1 MAQPHG
7 FFNIGEILKSTMMF
21 QAVSGRGQKDSL
33 APIKNIVALG
43 IYEQAMRYLP
53 QVISYF
59 TSKNSAIAKMM
70 PVPERIPKGEIE
82 CERGVNAS
90 QQTKGGA
97 PPFLTRIDAIIHY
110 VTCTPNIKKLF
121 AIANHDYLPYEFDPV
136 MIDNDIYFHLKNV
149 EIDDGTV
156 KNIKFK
162 IFSYEHDVHHLQKF
176 IDSCNQDYDRKMQNK
191 LGTHLYFFDQVV
203 QKGARRSNQQ
213 PLPTQFLVYSK
224 HKFSTTRTFDNVYF
238 DEQPKVKKHT
248 EFFLHNKR
256 WYEKKGIPYTL
267 GFLFHGDP
275 GCGKTSETKAIAN
288 VAKRHIINVQLSEI
302 KTKAQLRHLF
312 FSDEIN
318 VYNGQ
323 NLERFIIPIHERLY
337 VIEDID
343 AMGDI
348 VLRRE
353 WKKPEIAVEKK
364 KEDDPFAHIAD
375 DEVLKEPIDLSFLL
389 NILDG
394 TLEAS
399 GRMLVITSNFPE
411 RIDRALIRPGRID
424 MIVNFKKCSVHVLRQ
439 MVEGFY
445 DRTDINHRA
454 WTAPDMDRKWTPAEV
469 NQILFRN
476 FDSPESALDELT
488 DLQPSDLYGFRTEEH
503 SLPPQQEAGTTLLS
517 LLESTKS

>member
-1 MAQPHG
+1 MQG
-7 FFNIGEILKSTMMF
+7 FNLQDMLKGILTLQAAIGI
-21 QAVSGRGQKDSL
+21 
-33 APIKNIVALG
+33 APFRNIVFLSL
-43 IYEQAMRYLP
+43 YEMVLRFAP
-53 QVISYF
+53 KIWETNFGTDS
-59 TSKNSAIAKMM
+59 NAKLER
-70 PVPERIPKGEIE
+70 VPRSEID
-82 CERGVNAS
+82 CERGTNSLQA
-90 QQTKGGA
+90 TKNGA

-110 VTCTPNIKKLF
+110 VTCTPQIKKLL
-121 AIANHDYLPYEFDPV
+121 AIANHDYLPYEMDPV
-136 MIDNDIYFHLKNV
+136 CIDTDIYFQLKSIDV
-149 EIDDGTV
+149 DDGAI
-156 KNIKFK
+156 KNIKFR
-162 IFSYEHDVHHLQKF
+162 IFSYEHDVQHLQKF
-176 IDSCNQDYDRKMQNK
+176 IETCNVDYERRMQNK

-203 QKGARRSNQQ
+203 QKGKARGNQQ
-213 PLPTQFLVYSK
+213 PLPTQYLVYSK
-224 HKFSTTRTFDNVYF
+224 HKFTTTRTFDNVYF
-238 DEQPKVKKHT
+238 DEQIKVKKHT
-248 EFFLHNKR
+248 EFFLNNKR

-288 VAKRHIINVQLSEI
+288 VARRHIINIQLSEI

-318 VYNGQ
+318 VWNGT
-323 NLERFIIPIHERLY
+323 NLERFVIPIHERLY

-353 WKKPEIAVEKK
+353 WKKPEIVKEK
-364 KEDDPFAHIAD
+364 KEDDPFANIAD
-375 DEVLKEPIDLSFLL
+375 DEILKEPIDLSFLL

-424 MIVNFKKCSVHVLRQ
+424 MIVNFKKCSPQVLKD

-445 DRTDINHRA
+445 DKTNIEHRI
-454 WTAPDMDRKWTPAEV
+454 WDAPDIDRKWSPAEV

-476 FDSPESALDELT
+476 FDTPLTALDEL
-488 DLQPSDLYGFRTEEH
+488 LELKPSDLYGFRTEGYNQFPELEE
-503 SLPPQQEAGTTLLS
+503 STPLQS
-517 LLESTKS
+517 LLPAIA

>member
-1 MAQPHG
+1 M
-7 FFNIGEILKSTMMF
+7 
-21 QAVSGRGQKDSL
+21 
-33 APIKNIVALG
+33 
-43 IYEQAMRYLP
+43 QAMNLQDIMKGIITLQAITGYAPFRNIIYLGLWEAAQRYLP
-53 QVISYF
+53 KVWEHLSTKKLINQDRQPRS
-59 TSKNSAIAKMM
+59 
-70 PVPERIPKGEIE
+70 EIE
-82 CERGVNAS
+82 CERGVNVS
-90 QQTKGGA
+90 QTAKGGA

-110 VTCTPNIKKLF
+110 VTCSSSIGKLL

-136 MIDNDIYFHLKNV
+136 MIDTDIYFHLKS
-149 EIDDGTV
+149 IDVDEGSI
-156 KNIKFK
+156 KNIKFR
-162 IFSYEHDVHHLQKF
+162 IFSYEHSVQHLGAF
-176 IDSCNQDYDRKMQNK
+176 VETCNQDYDRRMQNK
-191 LGTHLYFFDQVV
+191 LGTNLYFFDQVV
-203 QKGARRSNQQ
+203 QKGKARGGQN

-224 HKFSTTRTFDNVYF
+224 HKFTTTRTFDNVYF
-238 DEQPKVKKHT
+238 DDQQKVKKHT
-248 EFFLHNKR
+248 EFFLNNKR

-288 VAKRHIINVQLSEI
+288 VARRHIINVQLSEI

-312 FSDEIN
+312 FSDDIN

-323 NLERFIIPIHERLY
+323 TLERFIIPIQERLY

-353 WKKPEIAVEKK
+353 WKREIVIK
-364 KEDDPFAHIAD
+364 KEEDPFAHIAD
-375 DEVLKEPIDLSFLL
+375 DEILKEPIDLSFLL

-424 MIVNFKKCSVHVLRQ
+424 MIVNFKKCSVQVLKD

-445 DRTDINHRA
+445 DKLDTEHA
-454 WTAPDMDRKWTPAEV
+454 VWTAPNMDCKWSPAEV

-476 FDSPESALDELT
+476 FDTPDLAMTELLKLSPI
-488 DLQPSDLYGFRTEEH
+488 DLYGFRIEEH
-503 SLPPQQEAGTTLLS
+503 TQPQESLEFPILPTLELPTTY
-517 LLESTKS
+517 